1 MSCSNLN
8 QLSNKQE
15 VVNPG
20 LPSPISLEYPNY
32 KKVDEMI
39 CIDKSEYNKLYN
51 NKLEVIRY
59 LEQNKTLIE
68 FYRKPAIE

>member
-1 MSCSNLN
+1 
-8 QLSNKQE
+8 
-15 VVNPG
+15 
-20 LPSPISLEYPNY
+20 
-32 KKVDEMI
+32 MI